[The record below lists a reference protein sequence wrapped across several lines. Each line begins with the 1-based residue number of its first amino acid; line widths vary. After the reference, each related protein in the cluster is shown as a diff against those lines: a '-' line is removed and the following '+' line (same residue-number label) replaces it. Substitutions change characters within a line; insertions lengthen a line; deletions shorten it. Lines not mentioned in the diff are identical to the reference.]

1 MKPLTKLNPRI
12 IHLLLY
18 LVIAILSILL
28 IKVVIIDPKNI
39 IEREKY
45 YKRESRLRMENIRQ
59 AQVLYQK
66 KYSRFTDNLDSLIK
80 FIKTDRYVM
89 DLIKKTDSLSG
100 KSLSPFKKLSNGIFS
115 PDSLFRT
122 PKSFQKYILLV
133 DTTETGYTIKNQS
146 GKTVRLIQ
154 KKIIGSKYYLN
165 DPDGYGSVG
174 SLSDDALKN
183 VVSWE

>member
-1 MKPLTKLNPRI
+1 
-12 IHLLLY
+12 
-18 LVIAILSILL
+18 
-28 IKVVIIDPKNI
+28 
-39 IEREKY
+39 
-45 YKRESRLRMENIRQ
+45 
-59 AQVLYQK
+59 
-66 KYSRFTDNLDSLIK
+66 
-80 FIKTDRYVM
+80 
-89 DLIKKTDSLSG
+89 
-100 KSLSPFKKLSNGIFS
+100 
-115 PDSLFRT
+115 
-122 PKSFQKYILLV
+122 LLV